1 MLNKKTITHKLII
14 LTLMK
19 KFLHFFVAA
28 ALTAMPLGAFADNDN
43 PGFGWTSYSAGS
55 SVSGAPT
62 KGSFY
67 NGYMP
72 CDYANTV
79 YDQGIDITYPGN
91 KGFVKSDR
99 SLCAYRGNYYRSR
112 GFASFANNTCPID
125 GIRVYAFFVNADYSF
140 SSVEELTKRFN
151 LDENGNMK
159 TPIKL
164 DVTFCENTNGYPS
177 STIHEET
184 VEVYGT
190 KSQGL
195 VGDPDHGEAQI
206 PIYCFDIKL
215 SKTLRLESG
224 WLCIAASDTGEKQET
239 AFAMV
244 SDATPKGGS
253 IIYMSEEGSLN
264 EIVASGG
271 AFNFC
276 FTGDRSESIANKGLK
291 FMRVLGPDS
300 DEKGRYAKVQV
311 ELWNYGKTP
320 INDAKLTLL
329 DGETELATEEIEA
342 TIPNGKNYQYTF
354 KKRIDCS
361 GEGTHKFT
369 VRNDT
374 PGDEHFTSQTVSF
387 TTNNTKGSLCTSSSK
402 YNAAYKYITSVK
414 CGSINN
420 ESDWS
425 KYSDFRNKST
435 DLAPGQTI
443 QLEVKGR
450 AQKGDYIKV
459 WIDWNNDGSF
469 DGEGELIGYAS
480 SKILDISIPSNTIVQ
495 PGAHV
500 MRIILS
506 KDVDQSPCSEYEYG
520 ETEDYTIN
528 VVRPEGSPVS
538 SIDTNEIVFNS
549 DINDDPAKQ
558 IKIKN
563 EGSGQLD
570 LNYQVVYSLPF
581 LPNTTPIYRAPKMD
595 RPEKLSVAHVKQ
607 DKNRVSPATN
617 EDPLV
622 LTYAGDYKAATGAA
636 YQSVRFSHYYPA
648 TALAAIK
655 GMKISSIDVYLIDA
669 AKEKSEVCIW
679 KGSAAQMYT
688 SEQVLYSQEFT
699 PVANGWN
706 HIQFKEPFVI
716 TAEDDLYIGVRLTG
730 CEELQWEIGI
740 DNNPAN
746 LGYGDL
752 MSYGN
757 SPTWWSLADLGAD
770 ANVLIRANVTGA
782 RTPAVDWL
790 KLDKTSDTIAPGGEA
805 TLTVTA
811 NPWLVD
817 KTVYDGMIRITSN
830 DPLAKGA
837 KIPVY
842 LDNYDG
848 TVNGMK
854 FINVDA
860 DKNNL
865 RITADRRIT
874 VDTDKHVS
882 YMAIFT
888 VDGRQIAMNFDTNAI
903 DASALQY
910 GVYAVKAVLADGTT
924 VSGTV
929 AVK

>member
-1 MLNKKTITHKLII
+1 
-14 LTLMK
+14 MK
-19 KFLHFFVAA
+19 KFLQILVTA
-28 ALTAMPLGAFADNDN
+28 ALAVMPAGAFADNDN
-43 PGFGWTSYSAGS
+43 PCFGWVGYSADS
-55 SVSGAPT
+55 KVSGAPV
-62 KGSFY
+62 KGALFD
-67 NGYMP
+67 GEMP
-72 CDYANTV
+72 CDDSRTV
-79 YDQGIDITYPGN
+79 YDQGIDVYYGGN

-99 SLCAYRGNYYRSR
+99 SLCAFRGKYYRSR
-112 GFASFANNTCPID
+112 AFSHFSNNQCPID
-125 GIRVYAFFVNADYSF
+125 GIRIYAFFVNSDYSF
-140 SSVEELTKRFN
+140 SNVEELTKRFN
-151 LDENGNMK
+151 LDENGKMK
-159 TPIKL
+159 TPMKL
-164 DVTFCENTNGYPS
+164 TVTFCDDANGYPG
-177 STIHEET
+177 T
-184 VEVYGT
+184 VLYKKTFEVYGK
-190 KSQGL
+190 KSEGV
-195 VGDPDHGEAQI
+195 VGDPDRGEVQS
-206 PIYCFDIKL
+206 PIYCFDIELGEKL
-215 SKTLRLESG
+215 RIESA
-224 WLCIAASDTGEKQET
+224 WFSVYAEDTGEKQET
-239 AFAMV
+239 AFAIV
-244 SDATPKGGS
+244 SDATPKDGA

-271 AFNFC
+271 AYNFC
-276 FTGDRSESIANKGLK
+276 FTGDLSETLVEKGLK
-291 FMRVLGPDS
+291 FMRVLGPDP
-300 DEKGRYAKVQV
+300 DEKGRYAKVQI
-311 ELWNYGKTP
+311 ELRNYGKTP
-320 INDAKLTLL
+320 VSDAKLTLL
-329 DGETELATEEIEA
+329 DGETELATEEIGA
-342 TIPNGKNYQYTF
+342 TIPNGEKFQYTF

-361 GEGTHKFT
+361 GEGTHTFT

-374 PGDEHFTSQTVSF
+374 PGDGLLTPRTVSF
-387 TTNNTKGSLCTSSSK
+387 TTSNTKGTLCKSGST
-402 YNAAYKYITSVK
+402 YGAAYKYITSVV

-420 ESDWS
+420 TSDWS
-425 KYSDFRNKST
+425 KYSDFRDKST
-435 DLAPGQTI
+435 DLAPGQTV

-506 KDVDQSPCSEYEYG
+506 KDVDQTPCSEYEYG

-595 RPEKLSVAHVKQ
+595 RPEKLSVAPVKQ

-617 EDPLV
+617 EDPFV

-679 KGSAAQMYT
+679 KGSSAQMYT

-860 DKNNL
+860 DKNSL

>member
-1 MLNKKTITHKLII
+1 M
-14 LTLMK
+14 
-19 KFLHFFVAA
+19 
-28 ALTAMPLGAFADNDN
+28 
-43 PGFGWTSYSAGS
+43 
-55 SVSGAPT
+55 AP
-62 KGSFY
+62 
-67 NGYMP
+67 
-72 CDYANTV
+72 
-79 YDQGIDITYPGN
+79 
-91 KGFVKSDR
+91 
-99 SLCAYRGNYYRSR
+99 
-112 GFASFANNTCPID
+112 
-125 GIRVYAFFVNADYSF
+125 
-140 SSVEELTKRFN
+140 
-151 LDENGNMK
+151 
-159 TPIKL
+159 
-164 DVTFCENTNGYPS
+164 
-177 STIHEET
+177 
-184 VEVYGT
+184 
-190 KSQGL
+190 
-195 VGDPDHGEAQI
+195 
-206 PIYCFDIKL
+206 
-215 SKTLRLESG
+215 
-224 WLCIAASDTGEKQET
+224 
-239 AFAMV
+239 
-244 SDATPKGGS
+244 
-253 IIYMSEEGSLN
+253 
-264 EIVASGG
+264 
-271 AFNFC
+271 
-276 FTGDRSESIANKGLK
+276 
-291 FMRVLGPDS
+291 
-300 DEKGRYAKVQV
+300 
-311 ELWNYGKTP
+311 
-320 INDAKLTLL
+320 
-329 DGETELATEEIEA
+329 
-342 TIPNGKNYQYTF
+342 
-354 KKRIDCS
+354 
-361 GEGTHKFT
+361 
-369 VRNDT
+369 
-374 PGDEHFTSQTVSF
+374 
-387 TTNNTKGSLCTSSSK
+387 
-402 YNAAYKYITSVK
+402 
-414 CGSINN
+414 
-420 ESDWS
+420 
-425 KYSDFRNKST
+425 
-435 DLAPGQTI
+435 
-443 QLEVKGR
+443 
-450 AQKGDYIKV
+450 
-459 WIDWNNDGSF
+459 
-469 DGEGELIGYAS
+469 
-480 SKILDISIPSNTIVQ
+480 
-495 PGAHV
+495 
-500 MRIILS
+500 
-506 KDVDQSPCSEYEYG
+506 
-520 ETEDYTIN
+520 
-528 VVRPEGSPVS
+528 
-538 SIDTNEIVFNS
+538 
-549 DINDDPAKQ
+549 
-558 IKIKN
+558 
-563 EGSGQLD
+563 
-570 LNYQVVYSLPF
+570 
-581 LPNTTPIYRAPKMD
+581 
-595 RPEKLSVAHVKQ
+595 VKQ

-617 EDPLV
+617 EDPFV

>member
-1 MLNKKTITHKLII
+1 
-14 LTLMK
+14 MK
-19 KFLHFFVAA
+19 KFLQILVTA
-28 ALTAMPLGAFADNDN
+28 ALAVMPAGAFADNDN
-43 PGFGWTSYSAGS
+43 PCFGWVGYSADS
-55 SVSGAPT
+55 KVSGAPV
-62 KGSFY
+62 KGALFD
-67 NGYMP
+67 GEMP
-72 CDYANTV
+72 CDDSRTV
-79 YDQGIDITYPGN
+79 YDQGIDVYYGGN

-99 SLCAYRGNYYRSR
+99 SLCAYRGKYYRSR
-112 GFASFANNTCPID
+112 AFSHFSNNQCPID
-125 GIRVYAFFVNADYSF
+125 GIRIYAFFVNADYSF
-140 SSVEELTKRFN
+140 SNVEELTKRFN
-151 LDENGNMK
+151 LDENGKMK
-159 TPIKL
+159 TPMKL
-164 DVTFCENTNGYPS
+164 TVSFRDDANGYPG
-177 STIHEET
+177 T
-184 VEVYGT
+184 VLYEKTFEVYGK
-190 KSQGL
+190 KSEGV
-195 VGDPDHGEAQI
+195 VGDPDRGEVQS
-206 PIYCFDIKL
+206 PIYCFDIELGEKL
-215 SKTLRLESG
+215 RIESA
-224 WLCIAASDTGEKQET
+224 WFSVYAEDTGEKQET
-239 AFAMV
+239 AFAIV
-244 SDATPKGGS
+244 SDATPKDGA

-271 AFNFC
+271 AYNFC
-276 FTGDRSESIANKGLK
+276 FTGDLSETLVEKGLK
-291 FMRVLGPDS
+291 FMRVLGPDP
-300 DEKGRYAKVQV
+300 DEKGRYAKVQI
-311 ELWNYGKTP
+311 ELRNYGKTP
-320 INDAKLTLL
+320 VSDAKLTLL
-329 DGETELATEEIEA
+329 DGDTELATEEIGA
-342 TIPNGKNYQYTF
+342 TIPNGEKFQYTF

-361 GEGTHKFT
+361 GEGTHTFT

-374 PGDEHFTSQTVSF
+374 PGDGLLTPRTVSF
-387 TTNNTKGSLCTSSSK
+387 TTSNTKGTLCKSGST
-402 YNAAYKYITSVK
+402 YGAAYKYITSVV

-420 ESDWS
+420 TSDWS

-595 RPEKLSVAHVKQ
+595 RPEKLSVAPVKQ

-617 EDPLV
+617 EDPFV

-860 DKNNL
+860 DKNSL

>member
-1 MLNKKTITHKLII
+1 
-14 LTLMK
+14 MK

-276 FTGDRSESIANKGLK
+276 FTGDRSETIANKGLK

-374 PGDEHFTSQTVSF
+374 PGDEHFTSQAVSF

-402 YNAAYKYITSVK
+402 YNAAYKYITNVK

-506 KDVDQSPCSEYEYG
+506 KDVDQTPCSEYEYG

-595 RPEKLSVAHVKQ
+595 RPEKLSVAPVKQ

-617 EDPLV
+617 EDPFV

-636 YQSVRFSHYYPA
+636 YQTVRFSHYYPA

>member
-1 MLNKKTITHKLII
+1 
-14 LTLMK
+14 MK

-28 ALTAMPLGAFADNDN
+28 ALMAMPLGAFADNDN

-140 SSVEELTKRFN
+140 SSVEELTKRLN

-224 WLCIAASDTGEKQET
+224 WLCIAASDTGEKQAT

-276 FTGDRSESIANKGLK
+276 FTGDRSETIANKGLK
-291 FMRVLGPDS
+291 FMRVLGPDA

-595 RPEKLSVAHVKQ
+595 RPEKLSVAPVKQ

-617 EDPLV
+617 EDPFV

-679 KGSAAQMYT
+679 KGSSAQMYT
-688 SEQVLYSQEFT
+688 SEQELYSQEFT